1 MPNKNKTIANVRF
14 WQQTQQ
20 ERPFT
25 TRLFRE
31 ADCIIYIC
39 DVTKSPGH
47 LSKKLAKFSNL
58 INNECNEDAV
68 RILIGNKTDLKS
80 SRALPCYEG
89 H

>member
-1 MPNKNKTIANVRF
+1 MPDENKTIANVRF

-39 DVTKSPGH
+39 DVTTGAKNV
-47 LSKKLAKFSNL
+47 SKKLAKFSSL
-58 INNECNEDAV
+58 ITNECNEDAV
-68 RILIGNKTDLKS
+68 RILVGNKADLKK
-80 SRALPCYEG
+80 
-89 H
+89 

>member
-1 MPNKNKTIANVRF
+1 MKKVIIPDENRTVANVRF

-39 DVTKSPGH
+39 DVTKGLKN
-47 LSKKLAKFSNL
+47 LSKKLGKFSGL
-58 INNECNEDAV
+58 ITNECNEEAV
-68 RILIGNKTDLKS
+68 KILVGNKVDIKK
-80 SRALPCYEG
+80 
-89 H
+89 